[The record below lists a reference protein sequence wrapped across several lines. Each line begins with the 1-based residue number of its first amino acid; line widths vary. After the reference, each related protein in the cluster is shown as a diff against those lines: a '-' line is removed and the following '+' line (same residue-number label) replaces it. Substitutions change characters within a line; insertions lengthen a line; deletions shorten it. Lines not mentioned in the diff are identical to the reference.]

1 MDRQKFDEKLAKK
14 LLKST
19 LRYIRAHPRV
29 LAGVLVKA
37 ATDVASLRIG
47 IPIEVLRWAAT
58 QIPPGDKAPKD
69 IELGASPP
77 ALRVGATVDA
87 MGTPVRVSG
96 VVHVDDVAISSDSIR
111 IGIRLKDLKLVLMGE
126 SDSPLAIL
134 LKSGMLDLSKV
145 GNVLR
150 VLPKRPPVLVE
161 ADGDRVVLDLLGI
174 PALAVSVP
182 LRRALSILAPILA
195 VRAIETDEDYLYV
208 SFRATP
214 RGFREALAALGL

>member
-1 MDRQKFDEKLAKK
+1 
-14 LLKST
+14 
-19 LRYIRAHPRV
+19 
-29 LAGVLVKA
+29 
-37 ATDVASLRIG
+37 
-47 IPIEVLRWAAT
+47 
-58 QIPPGDKAPKD
+58 
-69 IELGASPP
+69 
-77 ALRVGATVDA
+77 
-87 MGTPVRVSG
+87 
-96 VVHVDDVAISSDSIR
+96 
-111 IGIRLKDLKLVLMGE
+111 
-126 SDSPLAIL
+126 
-134 LKSGMLDLSKV
+134 V

-195 VRAIETDEDYLYV
+195 VRAIETDEDYLYL